1 MRLPG
6 SSTSQEPLQRPVG
19 LDGAHW
25 DGRRPLVLIVDDQD
39 TNRDVLARRLNR
51 RGYDTRDA
59 SGGEQALQMIH
70 AQDFDLILL
79 DVMMPGMS
87 GLEVLQQLRKT
98 RSRAELPVIMVT
110 ARDQSSDV
118 VEALG
123 LGANDYVTKPI
134 DFAVI
139 MARVETQLSLRNSVR
154 QIIKLERRLSERN
167 IALEGANQHLQEAA
181 ERARR
186 ELEMAAKVQTS
197 LLPSAA
203 PSFNGVQ
210 FAWAF
215 QPCNELAG
223 DALNVGQVGP
233 NHVSF
238 YVLDVSGHGV
248 AASLASVAA
257 TRALSPTG
265 NDSMVLM
272 PDGITPVPPAEVLQR
287 MDVQFPFK
295 EETEQF
301 ITLFYAVLDTTRRE
315 LTYASAG
322 HPGAIRVRA
331 DGSTDGLTRSNVPIG
346 LGSGMMIPGSTGLF
360 DQFTVK
366 VEPGDRLY
374 VYSDGMTEAS
384 NIEDEEYSR
393 ERLISQLQSTQKVSL
408 DDSVRNAIEAVEQWR
423 HGSPVRDDV
432 SLLAAEIH

>member
-1 MRLPG
+1 M
-6 SSTSQEPLQRPVG
+6 
-19 LDGAHW
+19 
-25 DGRRPLVLIVDDQD
+25 LIVDDQD

-59 SGGEQALQMIH
+59 SGGEQALQMIQ

-110 ARDQSSDV
+110 ARDQSADV

-123 LGANDYVTKPI
+123 LGANDYVTKPV

-186 ELEMAAKVQTS
+186 ELEMAAKVQSS
-197 LLPSAA
+197 LLPKVA

-238 YVLDVSGHGV
+238 TS
-248 AASLASVAA
+248 
-257 TRALSPTG
+257 
-265 NDSMVLM
+265 
-272 PDGITPVPPAEVLQR
+272 
-287 MDVQFPFK
+287 
-295 EETEQF
+295 
-301 ITLFYAVLDTTRRE
+301 
-315 LTYASAG
+315 
-322 HPGAIRVRA
+322 
-331 DGSTDGLTRSNVPIG
+331 
-346 LGSGMMIPGSTGLF
+346 
-360 DQFTVK
+360 
-366 VEPGDRLY
+366 
-374 VYSDGMTEAS
+374 
-384 NIEDEEYSR
+384 
-393 ERLISQLQSTQKVSL
+393 
-408 DDSVRNAIEAVEQWR
+408 
-423 HGSPVRDDV
+423 
-432 SLLAAEIH
+432 